1 MGRDATGVRGI
12 KLREDDHAISLD
24 VVREDA
30 DLFVVTDTG
39 FGKRVKT
46 ERFNRQGRGGQG
58 VRAIK
63 LTAARGFV
71 VEAFM
76 VRLDYEVL
84 LVSSGGV
91 LIRTPVREISS
102 QGRDATGVRVM
113 NLDEGH
119 SVGAVA
125 LVPSEDVD

>member
-1 MGRDATGVRGI
+1 MAIRFSEAEVREMGRDATGVRGI
-12 KLREDDHAISLD
+12 KLRGDDKAISLD
-24 VVREDA
+24 VVRDDA

-71 VEAFM
+71 VAAFM
-76 VRLDYEVL
+76 VRLDDDVL
-84 LVSSGGV
+84 LVS
-91 LIRTPVREISS
+91 RAASS
-102 QGRDATGVRVM
+102 SAPPCARSLLRVVTQP
-113 NLDEGH
+113 GF
-119 SVGAVA
+119 G
-125 LVPSEDVD
+125 

>member
-1 MGRDATGVRGI
+1 MMVTFRGMAIRFSEAEVREMGRDATGVRGI
-12 KLREDDHAISLD
+12 KLRGDDKAISLD
-24 VVREDA
+24 VVRDDA

-71 VEAFM
+71 VAAFM
-76 VRLDYEVL
+76 VRLDDDVL
-84 LVSSGGV
+84 LASERGSPHSHQRARGV
-91 LIRTPVREISS
+91 ISRS
-102 QGRDATGVRVM
+102 
-113 NLDEGH
+113 
-119 SVGAVA
+119 
-125 LVPSEDVD
+125 